1 MRMDEIPI
9 GNARLRLT
17 RGNIVHA
24 GTEAI
29 VNAANEALSGGS
41 GVDGAIHLAAGPELY
56 DLTRPLGG
64 CPTGSAVI
72 TGAGRIPLPTR
83 FIIHAVGPRWKRRQ
97 EEECAELLAGAYRA
111 SMHLAKVNGVASV
124 AFPSISTGVYGYP
137 IERAARIALG
147 TVADSL
153 RARPQGSR
161 LTLAVFVLFSD
172 ADLNVYREALAELA
186 RTS

>member
-1 MRMDEIPI
+1 MDEIAI

-17 RGNIVHA
+17 RGDIVHA

-29 VNAANEALSGGS
+29 VNAANEALAGGS
-41 GVDGAIHLAAGPELY
+41 GVDGAIHRAAGLELY

-83 FIIHAVGPRWKRRQ
+83 FIIHAVGPRWRQ
-97 EEECAELLAGAYRA
+97 GHEEACAELLAGAYRT
-111 SMHLAKVNGVASV
+111 SMRLAVENRVASV
-124 AFPSISTGVYGYP
+124 AFPSISTGIFSYP
-137 IERAARIALG
+137 IERAARIALS
-147 TVADSL
+147 TVAESL
-153 RARPQGSR
+153 RARPQSSR

-172 ADLNVYREALAELA
+172 ADLDVYRAALGELA